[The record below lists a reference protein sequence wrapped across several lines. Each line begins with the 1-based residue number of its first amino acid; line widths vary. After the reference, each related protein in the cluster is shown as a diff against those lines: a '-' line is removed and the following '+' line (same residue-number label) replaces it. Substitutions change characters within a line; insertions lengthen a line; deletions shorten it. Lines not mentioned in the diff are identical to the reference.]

1 MSRWFKTPRNCG
13 GTAINLD
20 AVSQLYV
27 LPDTGEACSV
37 WARDGSYSMRVCNVK
52 NRSDAFRIIDQ
63 LIRLPAGDRVYTIGS
78 IKKGWKK

>member
-27 LPDTGEACSV
+27 LDNGDACSV
-37 WARDGSYSMRVCNVK
+37 WARDGSYSMRVCNA
-52 NRSDAFRIIDQ
+52 RSRSEAFRMIDR
-63 LIRLPAGDRVYTIGS
+63 LIRLPAEDHVYTVGS
-78 IKKGWKK
+78 IMKEWRK